1 MRCIKQTERLVSEV
15 VTASYDT
22 FEEYADH
29 CISLEDR
36 GYKLLDAK
44 AEIGTER
51 MTAMYRRVR
60 SKQ

>member
-1 MRCIKQTERLVSEV
+1 MRCIKQTEILMAEV
-15 VTASYDT
+15 VTASYDS

-44 AEIGTER
+44 AEIGTEI

-60 SKQ
+60 SNE